1 MILWGRSSASSLS
14 PSSLPFMKL
23 PNIST
28 RNGFT
33 LVEIILVLG
42 LLTMLGG
49 FGLFISMDF
58 YRSYSL
64 RASRNTLIST
74 LHKARSQAISNI
86 DQAPHGIRIESN
98 QYTVFEGPTYAS
110 RTATLDEVIG
120 AETDRHDLN
129 KLHSASR
136 HRFSGSLTAA
146 SPRRTRYK
154 SGVCKNLHNFNKQ

>member
-1 MILWGRSSASSLS
+1 
-14 PSSLPFMKL
+14 MKL

-120 AETDRHDLN
+120 AEPTVTISTISTLPLDIVFGQLD
-129 KLHSASR
+129 
-136 HRFSGSLTAA
+136 GSVAA
-146 SPRRTRYK
+146 SNTVQVG
-154 SGVCKNLHNFNKQ
+154 SGVKIYTISINNEGAIDW